1 MSDRK
6 KDKKFIWFLC
16 ITALVGAVNILLNG
30 GFEILLVYVPC
41 MGISISTLYFNY
53 SLCKSGNRWHARK
66 YEQNPGDGEPSKYN
80 LVVSKIAEWALFGIG
95 LVISLVSFA

>member
-1 MSDRK
+1 MRDQKKDRK
-6 KDKKFIWFLC
+6 FVGLLC
-16 ITALVGAVNILLNG
+16 ITALVGFVPVLLNG
-30 GFEILLVYVPC
+30 GSLVLYYLLC
-41 MGISISTLYFNY
+41 MVVSIPTLYFNY

-80 LVVSKIAEWALFGIG
+80 LVVSKIAKWALFGIG